1 VTVRRFHDCLSVVAV
16 AGAAFCVACG
26 GDGTEPVHAR
36 TLQIAAGDT
45 QTSRPGEELPIPLR
59 VRVTGSDDRAFAGA
73 TVQWTVTVGSA
84 TVNPTQSTSNSSG
97 EAETRVTMGP
107 SVGAVVVRASVQGIE
122 PITFASVALPPC
134 EWFAWPDIPLGS
146 TITGTLRPLDCE
158 SDDRFRDLYP
168 FIVGPGQAIEVR
180 LRSTSFDPEL
190 QFYSQAPW
198 YYWVNDST
206 NATREVRFKAIVPPD
221 DDRPGS
227 DYGVAVTS
235 MEPRATGGYELRV
248 ASVSQ
253 SVESCEVVL
262 VMLGITTAQ
271 SLAATD
277 CREPSGQ
284 NADYLEVVVLL
295 GQRIRITQSSTQFA
309 PLLRLVRAGRVVAE
323 AGGSSTEAAVLVY
336 TGEADDL
343 YEIHASST
351 TPQQTGSYT
360 LAVGLDIA
368 ADPQISKALSH
379 GLLKFHPA
387 DHARRD
393 PRAKWARLGASPR
406 P

>member
-1 VTVRRFHDCLSVVAV
+1 MTTRCFHDCLSVLAV
-16 AGAAFCVACG
+16 AGAAFCLACS
-26 GDGTEPVHAR
+26 GDGTEPVHPR

-59 VRVTGSDDRAFAGA
+59 VRVTGSDDRPFGGA
-73 TVQWTVTVGSA
+73 TVQWTVTEGTA
-84 TVNPTQSTSNSSG
+84 TVNPTQSTTNSSG
-97 EAETRVTMGP
+97 DAETRVTMGS
-107 SVGAVVVRASVQGIE
+107 SVGAVVVRASVQGTE

-158 SDDRFRDLYP
+158 SDDRFLDLYP

-253 SVESCEVVL
+253 SVESCEDVL
-262 VMLGITTAQ
+262 VMLGITTTQ

-277 CREPSGQ
+277 CRGPSGQ
-284 NADYLEVVVLL
+284 NEDHFALVILR
-295 GQRIRITQSSTQFA
+295 GQRIRVTQSSTQFA
-309 PLLRLVRAGRVVAE
+309 PLLRVVRSGGVVA
-323 AGGSSTEAAVLVY
+323 ATDGASTGTAVVVY

-343 YEIHASST
+343 YQIQASSAAA
-351 TPQQTGSYT
+351 QTGSYT

-368 ADPQISKALSH
+368 ANPQISTARKDQ
-379 GLLKFHPA
+379 LLKFHPV
-387 DHARRD
+387 DRGRLD
-393 PRAKWARLGASPR
+393 PRAKWARLGASPHR
-406 P
+406 